1 MHRWQIRIYCSSI
14 VIEYPLLF
22 IGKQTSFSCFNL
34 TFLYTFIDVCDMR
47 INMNNIMQ
55 WQYVWLK
62 ISSNQDIEQ
71 APTMRTIKGNTEFV
85 VVVHHYKQ
93 VIGLRIL
100 IQSNFF
106 LLKCLCFIILF
117 KSSSWTATNLYLYLH
132 SKKQAEKKNRYISIV
147 QKRQTNFMRWVKFSI
162 SIKMNRTKKLL
173 VQNLQEIGRKKIVE
187 KWSELIFSQGLD
199 TLSILRYSTN
209 QLILLTK

>member
-1 MHRWQIRIYCSSI
+1 MNLKNLCFASMTNPHSLQFNCNRIPSTLHWETNKFFMFQSNF
-14 VIEYPLLF
+14 PLY
-22 IGKQTSFSCFNL
+22 I
-34 TFLYTFIDVCDMR
+34 YRRMR

-100 IQSNFF
+100 FQSNFF
-106 LLKCLCFIILF
+106 LLKCLCFIIMF

-132 SKKQAEKKNRYISIV
+132 SKKQAEKKRI
-147 QKRQTNFMRWVKFSI
+147 
-162 SIKMNRTKKLL
+162 
-173 VQNLQEIGRKKIVE
+173 
-187 KWSELIFSQGLD
+187 D
-199 TLSILRYSTN
+199 TF
-209 QLILLTK
+209 Q